1 MHQFTEQEII
11 EIFDN
16 AYGVSLFFLT
26 LYPSQSS
33 PRQHSFPVQPE
44 HPSSFGLLH
53 STATASHL
61 IVPPCNLDLIH
72 SHLNP
77 GGGGSCGSIMH
88 PPPSR
93 SSQSQVSKSI
103 HGQRESEE

>member
-1 MHQFTEQEII
+1 MHQIKFTEKEII

-16 AYGVSLFFLT
+16 AYGISLFFLP

-53 STATASHL
+53 FTATASHL
-61 IVPPCNLDLIH
+61 IVPPCNRNLTLSNVKDQISAKILFI
-72 SHLNP
+72 SE
-77 GGGGSCGSIMH
+77 CMSI
-88 PPPSR
+88 
-93 SSQSQVSKSI
+93 
-103 HGQRESEE
+103 